1 MLEIGKA
8 QHANSSQV
16 YSSNEIKSCC
26 WRSHAASMTG
36 HSEFHRL
43 AILGTGLIGGSFGLA
58 LRREFPAAR
67 IVGFDQP
74 DVLARAVAGGAISEA
89 ASDIAS
95 AVRGA
100 DLVYIALPIGATID
114 VLPKIAEMAGGNALV
129 TDTGSTKALICQ
141 QAQKHFRSGARF
153 LGGHPMAGKEN
164 SGIEHADAD
173 LFRGTRY
180 ALIASEG
187 DPDPRVEKFA
197 ALLRRIGAE
206 PVWCDAETHDWAVG
220 IVSHLPQL
228 ASVALAHVVADE
240 TDETGLPLT
249 LAGPGLADMLRLA
262 RSPYDIWRDTC
273 LTNRENIAHALDRL
287 AQAID
292 YLRTRLASKDLEQ
305 EFKIANELYVAL
317 RRRVQ

>member
-1 MLEIGKA
+1 
-8 QHANSSQV
+8 
-16 YSSNEIKSCC
+16 
-26 WRSHAASMTG
+26 MTTRA
-36 HSEFHRL
+36 EYTRV
-43 AILGTGLIGGSFGLA
+43 AILGTGLIGGSFALA

-67 IVGFDQP
+67 VTGFDRA
-74 DVLARAVAGGAISEA
+74 DVMAHALACGAISEA

-114 VLPKIAEMAGGNALV
+114 ALPKIAEAADANALV
-129 TDTGSTKALICQ
+129 TDTGSTKTLICQ
-141 QAQKHFRSGARF
+141 QAQKYFRGGARF
-153 LGGHPMAGKEN
+153 LGGHPMAGREN

-187 DPDPRVEKFA
+187 DPDHRVQQFA
-197 ALLRRIGAE
+197 TLLRRIGAE
-206 PVWCDAETHDWAVG
+206 PVWCDAETHDWAVS

-249 LAGPGLADMLRLA
+249 LAGPGLVDMLRLA
-262 RSPYDIWRDTC
+262 GSPYDIWRDTC
-273 LTNRENIAHALDRL
+273 ITNRENIAHALDRL
-287 AQAID
+287 AQAIE

-305 EFKIANELYVAL
+305 EFKTANEIYDAL
-317 RRRVQ
+317 RRVG

>member
-1 MLEIGKA
+1 MTA
-8 QHANSSQV
+8 QA
-16 YSSNEIKSCC
+16 
-26 WRSHAASMTG
+26 
-36 HSEFHRL
+36 EFERV

-58 LRREFPAAR
+58 LRREFPAVNV
-67 IVGFDQP
+67 VGFDRAN
-74 DVLARAVAGGAISEA
+74 VLEGAKERGAISET

-114 VLPKIAEMAGGNALV
+114 ALPKIAEVANANALV

-141 QAQKHFRSGARF
+141 QAQRHFRSGARF

-173 LFRGTRY
+173 LFRDSRY
-180 ALIASEG
+180 ALIAPED
-187 DPDPRVEKFA
+187 DPDPRVGQFA
-197 ALLRRIGAE
+197 GLLQRIGAE
-206 PVWCDAETHDWAVG
+206 PVWCDAQTHDWAVG

-228 ASVALAHVVADE
+228 TSIALAHVVADE

-249 LAGPGLADMLRLA
+249 LSGPGLADMLRLA
-262 RSPYDIWRDTC
+262 GSPYDIWRDTC
-273 LTNRENIAHALDRL
+273 VTNGENIAHALDRL
-287 AQAID
+287 AQAIE
-292 YLRTRLASKDLEQ
+292 YLRTRLASKDLEH
-305 EFKIANELYVAL
+305 EFKTANELYVAL

>member
-1 MLEIGKA
+1 
-8 QHANSSQV
+8 
-16 YSSNEIKSCC
+16 
-26 WRSHAASMTG
+26 MTTRA
-36 HSEFHRL
+36 EYTRV
-43 AILGTGLIGGSFGLA
+43 AILGTGLIGGSFALA

-67 IVGFDQP
+67 VAGFDRA
-74 DVLARAVAGGAISEA
+74 DVMARALACGAISEA

-114 VLPKIAEMAGGNALV
+114 ALPKIAEAADANALV
-129 TDTGSTKALICQ
+129 TDTGSTKTLICQ
-141 QAQKHFRSGARF
+141 QAQKYFRGGARF
-153 LGGHPMAGKEN
+153 LGGHPMAGREN

-187 DPDPRVEKFA
+187 DPDHRVQQFA
-197 ALLRRIGAE
+197 TLLRRIGAE
-206 PVWCDAETHDWAVG
+206 PVWCDAETHDWAVS

-249 LAGPGLADMLRLA
+249 LAGSGLVDMLRLA
-262 RSPYDIWRDTC
+262 GSPYDIWRDTC

-287 AQAID
+287 AQAVE
-292 YLRTRLASKDLEQ
+292 YVRTRLTSKDLEQ
-305 EFKIANELYVAL
+305 EFKTANEIYDAL
-317 RRRVQ
+317 RRVG

>member
-1 MLEIGKA
+1 
-8 QHANSSQV
+8 
-16 YSSNEIKSCC
+16 
-26 WRSHAASMTG
+26 MTTE
-36 HSEFHRL
+36 SEFGRI
-43 AILGTGLIGGSFGLA
+43 AIIGTGLMGGSFGLA

-67 IVGFDQP
+67 VVGFDRAE
-74 DVLARAVAGGAISEA
+74 VLQRALVRGAIGEA
-89 ASDIAS
+89 ASDIAA

-100 DLVYIALPIGATID
+100 DLIYIALPVGATID
-114 VLPKIAEMAGGNALV
+114 ALPKIAEAVDADALV
-129 TDTGSTKALICQ
+129 TDTGSTKALIGQ
-141 QAQKHFRSGARF
+141 QAQKYFRGGARF

-180 ALIASEG
+180 ALIASEN
-187 DPDPRVEKFA
+187 DPDPRVQQFA

-262 RSPYDIWRDTC
+262 GSPYDIWRDTC

-287 AQAID
+287 SQAID
-292 YLRTRLASKDLEQ
+292 YLRTRLTSKDLEQ
-305 EFKIANELYVAL
+305 EFKTANELYAAL
-317 RRRVQ
+317 RRVR

>member
-1 MLEIGKA
+1 
-8 QHANSSQV
+8 
-16 YSSNEIKSCC
+16 
-26 WRSHAASMTG
+26 MTIRA
-36 HSEFHRL
+36 EYTRV

-58 LRREFPAAR
+58 VRRESPGAR
-67 IVGFDQP
+67 VVGFDRP
-74 DVLARAVAGGAISEA
+74 DVLARAKASGAIGEV

-95 AVRGA
+95 AVRGV

-114 VLPKIAEMAGGNALV
+114 ALPKIAEAADANALV

-141 QAQKHFRSGARF
+141 QAQKYFRGGARF

-173 LFRGTRY
+173 LFRGSRY
-180 ALIASEG
+180 ALIAPES
-187 DPDPRVEKFA
+187 DPDRRVQKFA
-197 ALLRRIGAE
+197 ALLRGIGAE

-228 ASVALAHVVADE
+228 ASLALAHVVADE

-249 LAGPGLADMLRLA
+249 LAGTGLSDLLRLA
-262 RSPYDIWRDTC
+262 GSPYDIWRDTC

-287 AQAID
+287 AQVIE

-317 RRRVQ
+317 RRGR

>member
-1 MLEIGKA
+1 
-8 QHANSSQV
+8 
-16 YSSNEIKSCC
+16 
-26 WRSHAASMTG
+26 MTIRA
-36 HSEFHRL
+36 EYTRV
-43 AILGTGLIGGSFGLA
+43 AVLGTGLIGGSFGLA
-58 LRREFPAAR
+58 LRREFPAAVV
-67 IVGFDQP
+67 VGFDRA
-74 DVLARAVAGGAISEA
+74 DVMERALACGAIGED

-100 DLVYIALPIGATID
+100 DLVYIALPIGATIEA
-114 VLPKIAEMAGGNALV
+114 LPKIAGAADAKALV

-141 QAQKHFRSGARF
+141 QAQKYFRGEARF

-187 DPDPRVEKFA
+187 DPDPGVEKFA

-262 RSPYDIWRDTC
+262 GSPYDIWRDTC

-287 AQAID
+287 AQAIE

-317 RRRVQ
+317 RRRVR

>member
-1 MLEIGKA
+1 MTA
-8 QHANSSQV
+8 QTQFERV
-16 YSSNEIKSCC
+16 
-26 WRSHAASMTG
+26 
-36 HSEFHRL
+36 
-43 AILGTGLIGGSFGLA
+43 AIIGTGLMGGSFGLA
-58 LRREFPAAR
+58 LRREFPAAHV
-67 IVGFDQP
+67 IGFDRMN
-74 DVLARAVAGGAISEA
+74 VLERAFRSGAISKA

-114 VLPKIAEMAGGNALV
+114 ALPKIAKAADANAIV
-129 TDTGSTKALICQ
+129 TDTGSTKSLICR
-141 QAQKHFRSGARF
+141 QAQKYFRSGARF

-187 DPDPRVEKFA
+187 DPDPRVQQFA
-197 ALLRRIGAE
+197 ALLQRIGAE

-228 ASVALAHVVADE
+228 TSVALAHVVADE

-249 LAGPGLADMLRLA
+249 LAGPGLVDMLRLA
-262 RSPYDIWRDTC
+262 GSPYDIWRDTC
-273 LTNRENIAHALDRL
+273 LTNRENITHALDRL

-305 EFKIANELYVAL
+305 EFKTANEIYVAL
-317 RRRVQ
+317 RRAR